1 MAAVPETD
9 QQLSLFS
16 DAPELSPAQAKV
28 LEQISQL
35 NLMGMTPMAIMNQ
48 VYQWQQKLTK

>member
-1 MAAVPETD
+1 
-9 QQLSLFS
+9 LFS